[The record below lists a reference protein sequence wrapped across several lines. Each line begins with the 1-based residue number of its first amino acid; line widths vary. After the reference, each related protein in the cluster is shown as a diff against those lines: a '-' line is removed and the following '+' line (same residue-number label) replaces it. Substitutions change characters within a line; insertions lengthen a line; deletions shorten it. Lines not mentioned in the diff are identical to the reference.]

1 MSSLKR
7 SYLSGTLKSKRG
19 LHKNINI
26 KGKGTSAQKSTEE
39 STFWGSFI
47 QITFRRD
54 DHMAKWQPGRARAQD
69 KLYVLTDSQQKDH

>member
-26 KGKGTSAQKSTEE
+26 KGKGTSTYKSTEE
-39 STFWGSFI
+39 STLWDSFI
-47 QITFRRD
+47 QMTFQRD
-54 DHMAKWQPGRARAQD
+54 DHMAEW
-69 KLYVLTDSQQKDH
+69 